1 MAFGA
6 AVAIE
11 AVCDIP
17 GLGQLAWKA
26 AAARDLPVLVV
37 LTVAIA
43 LLTQMSNL
51 AADLCAPATR
61 RQA

>member
-11 AVCDIP
+11 AVCDVP

-26 AAARDLPVLVV
+26 AAARDLPVLMV
-37 LTVAIA
+37 LTVLIA
-43 LLTQMSNL
+43 LLTQLSNL
-51 AADLCAPATR
+51 AADFCAPAAR